1 MKMDLVTLLETRTI
15 GHPSR
20 FLALRMD
27 KTSELQIDVMSHPWW
42 DQAPRDLEER
52 KIVFH
57 FTGIRDARIDF
68 SDLAPDPHNE
78 FLECFRARRLEDLEW
93 ARGSWRQIYCSQA
106 IPDPL
111 SIHAALHDFLVS
123 MDCPYGPDHYLN
135 MGGHRSL
142 SAFLGICASGNFLF
156 CDAPPSICDLMV
168 RLLEKQGVEMAFLER
183 GDISGSLLWVG
194 LGQSHF
200 VCQSAYAVFQE

>member
-1 MKMDLVTLLETRTI
+1 MEK
-15 GHPSR
+15 
-20 FLALRMD
+20 AA
-27 KTSELQIDVMSHPWW
+27 ELHIDVMSHPWW
-42 DQAPRDLEER
+42 DESPRDLEER
-52 KIVFH
+52 KISLYFSEL
-57 FTGIRDARIDF
+57 RDARIFF
-68 SDLAPDPHNE
+68 SDFGPYPSNE
-78 FLECFRARRLEDLEW
+78 FLEDFRVRRLEDLEW

-135 MGGHRSL
+135 MGDHHRL
-142 SAFLGICASGNFLF
+142 SDFLGICASGNFLF
-156 CDAPPSICDLMV
+156 CDAPPSICDLMAQ
-168 RLLEKQGVEMAFLER
+168 LLEKQGVEISSVER
-183 GDISGSLLWVG
+183 GDLSGSLSWVG